1 MPHHYLIS
9 SYIAISGICSAVM
22 LLHLVI
28 FLRRRHERVHLVFG
42 VMALCCALATLLDIR
57 MHLATDIADFVWS
70 LKATNTVQVML
81 WIAFAWFIKLSTH
94 DTRRLPAMMV
104 SGLYVGAGVLNL
116 LFPQGILFDRVDVL
130 NPVTLPWGETIAF
143 GSGPAN
149 AWRILPDLA
158 WFVLLSYTLNALIRY
173 HRRDGKHRSWFL
185 GLSIFACLGVGYLHG
200 TLVDFGI
207 LPPPSIWN
215 FSFLALII
223 LMSAG
228 LVDKVVKVPELERR
242 ITTQMER
249 WQTLINHAKLLIFGL
264 DPRGRIDFINPHFL
278 DSTGYTEDDV
288 IGRPLMDFV
297 HPSEKDDVDGRIQN
311 ALNKGILPEKT
322 DRALVT
328 KDNRLRSV
336 HWSHVLLRDHRNEV
350 TGTLSIGED
359 ITELQQTQQ
368 ALADE
373 KARMDVVL
381 STLDTGLALM
391 DTDLNVLWVNAKL
404 RQSLPYADPVGQK
417 CHRFAENRDEPCKG
431 CGALMALA
439 DGEIHET
446 ERRNTKNNR
455 WYLIISMPIKDEH
468 GNVVQV
474 LESST
479 DITARKELEAARDRA
494 MQELEALKTQLEE
507 ENLQLR
513 EELLLNEGFEEIV
526 GHSNAILYVLERI
539 KQVAN
544 TNATVL
550 IQGETG
556 VGKELVAGAIHRAS
570 GRGDQPFIRLNC
582 AALNPT
588 LIESDLFGH
597 EAGAFT
603 GAGRRRKG
611 RFEMA
616 DGGTLLLDEISE
628 IPVDLQGKL
637 LRVLQ
642 EGRFERVGGSETISV
657 DVRVI
662 AATNRNLQDE
672 VENGT
677 FRADLY
683 YRLNVYPITVPP
695 LRKRREDIEVLMW
708 HFLEEIN
715 ARVGKNIQQV
725 PQQVMHILTQK
736 EYPGNVRE
744 LKNLLEHAVITSTNS
759 VLQLPQPT
767 SETTAIDSPSAPA
780 PSPHLV
786 SLDDAQRQH
795 IAAVLEHTGGRIEGS
810 GGAADILQIKPSTLR
825 HRIKKL
831 GIQRNG

>member
-1 MPHHYLIS
+1 
-9 SYIAISGICSAVM
+9 
-22 LLHLVI
+22 
-28 FLRRRHERVHLVFG
+28 
-42 VMALCCALATLLDIR
+42 
-57 MHLATDIADFVWS
+57 
-70 LKATNTVQVML
+70 
-81 WIAFAWFIKLSTH
+81 
-94 DTRRLPAMMV
+94 
-104 SGLYVGAGVLNL
+104 
-116 LFPQGILFDRVDVL
+116 
-130 NPVTLPWGETIAF
+130 
-143 GSGPAN
+143 
-149 AWRILPDLA
+149 
-158 WFVLLSYTLNALIRY
+158 
-173 HRRDGKHRSWFL
+173 
-185 GLSIFACLGVGYLHG
+185 
-200 TLVDFGI
+200 
-207 LPPPSIWN
+207 
-215 FSFLALII
+215 
-223 LMSAG
+223 
-228 LVDKVVKVPELERR
+228 
-242 ITTQMER
+242 
-249 WQTLINHAKLLIFGL
+249 
-264 DPRGRIDFINPHFL
+264 
-278 DSTGYTEDDV
+278 
-288 IGRPLMDFV
+288 
-297 HPSEKDDVDGRIQN
+297 
-311 ALNKGILPEKT
+311 
-322 DRALVT
+322 
-328 KDNRLRSV
+328 
-336 HWSHVLLRDHRNEV
+336 
-350 TGTLSIGED
+350 
-359 ITELQQTQQ
+359 
-368 ALADE
+368 
-373 KARMDVVL
+373 
-381 STLDTGLALM
+381 M

-474 LESST
+474 LESNT